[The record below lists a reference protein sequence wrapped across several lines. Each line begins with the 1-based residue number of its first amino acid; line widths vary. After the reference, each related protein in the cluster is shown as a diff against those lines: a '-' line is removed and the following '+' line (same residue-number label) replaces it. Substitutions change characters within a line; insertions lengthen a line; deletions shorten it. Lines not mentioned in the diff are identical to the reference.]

1 MRDDAAT
8 GPVTQASAPK
18 APGRPGREDARIFRR
33 ETLVVAGRGNLGRS
47 LARAW
52 RRAGHR
58 VLLTPARHGVPSLVR
73 ALRSRPRATVF
84 LTVPDGAIA
93 SLAGEVAAAHGIPAT
108 VAFVHCSGALGLAP
122 LAALAAR
129 HDVGSFHPLQS
140 FPQPRPPEAFRGSL
154 VAIDA
159 GASGLRRRLER
170 LARDLGAKPRGVEEA
185 DRVVYHAAAVFASN
199 YLVALAGEAVE
210 LLGTIGWNESEA
222 LQGLIPL
229 MQGALDEVAR
239 RGPTA
244 ALTGPIRRGDVE
256 TVNRHLEALAGL
268 DSGSPE
274 SKPRKADLYRMLGQI
289 ALEIAARAG
298 LEPAAVGRV
307 SRALTRN
314 VAATRRRRPR

>member
-1 MRDDAAT
+1 
-8 GPVTQASAPK
+8 
-18 APGRPGREDARIFRR
+18 
-33 ETLVVAGRGNLGRS
+33 
-47 LARAW
+47 
-52 RRAGHR
+52 
-58 VLLTPARHGVPSLVR
+58 
-73 ALRSRPRATVF
+73 
-84 LTVPDGAIA
+84 
-93 SLAGEVAAAHGIPAT
+93 
-108 VAFVHCSGALGLAP
+108 
-122 LAALAAR
+122 
-129 HDVGSFHPLQS
+129 
-140 FPQPRPPEAFRGSL
+140 
-154 VAIDA
+154 
-159 GASGLRRRLER
+159 
-170 LARDLGAKPRGVEEA
+170 
-185 DRVVYHAAAVFASN
+185 
-199 YLVALAGEAVE
+199 
-210 LLGTIGWNESEA
+210 
-222 LQGLIPL
+222 

>member
-1 MRDDAAT
+1 
-8 GPVTQASAPK
+8 
-18 APGRPGREDARIFRR
+18 
-33 ETLVVAGRGNLGRS
+33 
-47 LARAW
+47 
-52 RRAGHR
+52 
-58 VLLTPARHGVPSLVR
+58 LTPARNGVPSLVR

-84 LTVPDGAIA
+84 LTVPDGAVA
-93 SLAGEVAAAHGIPAT
+93 SLAGQVAAGGDIPAT
-108 VAFVHCSGALGLAP
+108 VAFAHCSGALGLGTLGP
-122 LAALAAR
+122 LAAR

-159 GASGLRRRLER
+159 RAPMLRRRLER

-210 LLGTIGWNESEA
+210 LLRTIGWSEA
-222 LQGLIPL
+222 EAVAGLIPL
-229 MQGALDEVAR
+229 MRGALAEVER

-256 TVNRHLEALAGL
+256 TVTRHLEALAGL
-268 DSGSPE
+268 DSGS
-274 SKPRKADLYRMLGQI
+274 SRGPRKADLYRMLGQI

-307 SRALTRN
+307 NRALTRN

>member
-1 MRDDAAT
+1 M
-8 GPVTQASAPK
+8 
-18 APGRPGREDARIFRR
+18 
-33 ETLVVAGRGNLGRS
+33 
-47 LARAW
+47 
-52 RRAGHR
+52 
-58 VLLTPARHGVPSLVR
+58 R

-84 LTVPDGAIA
+84 LTVPDGAVP
-93 SLAGEVAAAHGIPAT
+93 SLAGDVAAGGDIPAT
-108 VAFVHCSGALGLAP
+108 VAFVHCSGALGLGVLGP
-122 LAALAAR
+122 LAAR

-159 GASGLRRRLER
+159 GAPTLRRRLER

-210 LLGTIGWNESEA
+210 LLGTIGWSEA
-222 LQGLIPL
+222 DAVAGLIPL
-229 MQGALDEVAR
+229 MRGALAEVEK

-256 TVNRHLEALAGL
+256 TVTGHLEALAGL
-268 DSGSPE
+268 DAGS
-274 SKPRKADLYRMLGQI
+274 SRGPRKADLYRMLGQI
-289 ALEIAARAG
+289 ALEIAARRG
-298 LEPAAVGRV
+298 LEPAAVERV
-307 SRALTRN
+307 KRALTRN

>member
-84 LTVPDGAIA
+84 LTVPDGVIA

-108 VAFVHCSGALGLAP
+108 VAFVHCSGALGLAA

-140 FPQPRPPEAFRGSL
+140 FPQPRSPEAFRGSL

-210 LLGTIGWNESEA
+210 LLGTIGWSESEA
-222 LQGLIPL
+222 VAGLIPL
-229 MQGALDEVAR
+229 MRGALAEVAR
-239 RGPTA
+239 RGPTG
-244 ALTGPIRRGDVE
+244 ALTGPIRRGSRPNLPAWAPMV
-256 TVNRHLEALAGL
+256 V
-268 DSGSPE
+268 GSSLPRTD
-274 SKPRKADLYRMLGQI
+274 SKPG
-289 ALEIAARAG
+289 
-298 LEPAAVGRV
+298 
-307 SRALTRN
+307 
-314 VAATRRRRPR
+314 